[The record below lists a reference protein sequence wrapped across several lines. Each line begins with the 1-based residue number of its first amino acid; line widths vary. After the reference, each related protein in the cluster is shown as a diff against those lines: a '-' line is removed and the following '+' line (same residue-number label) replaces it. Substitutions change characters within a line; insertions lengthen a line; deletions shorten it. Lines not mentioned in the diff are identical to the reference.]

1 LIVDY
6 IFLSITPPRH
16 LGEGRS
22 KRDRPHG
29 GWRLFLKAI
38 IKSMI
43 HTKKQTH
50 SAGPGIIYSPYSAFV
65 SFGQHW
71 IQTNDNLD
79 LTMIYND
86 EVNLEKF
93 LSETTLS

>member
-1 LIVDY
+1 M
-6 IFLSITPPRH
+6 
-16 LGEGRS
+16 GEGRR
-22 KRDRPHG
+22 KRDKPHG
-29 GWRLFLKAI
+29 GWCLFLKVI

-43 HTKKQTH
+43 HTQKQNY
-50 SAGPGIIYSPYSAFV
+50 SAGSGIIYSPYSAFV

-71 IQTNDNLD
+71 LQTNVNLD

-86 EVNLEKF
+86 EVNLEKI